1 MHSEK
6 LDLLNS
12 LEKNK
17 FKKIYQ
23 RTIKKILPPEKIKPS
38 KFAEDNLVFPDGRLA
53 GQKLRLFEFQRQVL
67 DTIVEPNIHRI
78 VMMSSAQ
85 LLKST
90 VMLAAMQYFIVNDP
104 ANMAYGSQSA
114 ASTQKFKT
122 GKWQP
127 SIDQSVLKDYVTLK
141 SDKNAANN
149 ANTQQN
155 IDGTNTYFI
164 NLNAPSTLRGI
175 TTKRIF
181 LDEISGSTDDSEGDP
196 ISLAS
201 QRIKSFDDGLIMM
214 GSTPTNKLDAIC
226 QEYDSGDQRKFH
238 VPCPKCNHYHE
249 LVFENVRFDWEVLPN
264 GRRKALPETAK
275 LLCPNCEHHI
285 TEGERVRAIAGG
297 HWVTTNPS
305 GKYTSYHVSR
315 LYSPINTI
323 ESTVED
329 FSNAHY
335 NFDLQSFYNN
345 SLGLPYEP
353 EENKEHNLVELE
365 NLREE
370 ISVLAIPDNCLG
382 IVLGVDQ
389 QQDRLECTTM
399 GFTEKTLYVLDHR
412 SFYGVDCTQ
421 IGSKA
426 YTELTQYSKSV
437 FKTVTGRPVKVLMGY
452 LDSSNG
458 NATQT
463 VYTYCNSINPLFK
476 PIKGEGCS
484 STKPLFRSSRTGGH
498 ELQILN
504 VNLAKSTVNKMLRT
518 CLVDKTNPPI
528 RFSESLPD
536 DYFNQLTAER
546 VDVKNGFKQWSL
558 KVSGS
563 RNEALDCLVY
573 SFICMKHYL
582 NTLTGADPFHI
593 LREYNARVRNKY
605 SEEQAP
611 IAPATPVQ
619 VQPQQPVQKRRP
631 ARRNTFWN

>member
-1 MHSEK
+1 
-6 LDLLNS
+6 
-12 LEKNK
+12 
-17 FKKIYQ
+17 
-23 RTIKKILPPEKIKPS
+23 
-38 KFAEDNLVFPDGRLA
+38 
-53 GQKLRLFEFQRQVL
+53 
-67 DTIVEPNIHRI
+67 
-78 VMMSSAQ
+78 
-85 LLKST
+85 
-90 VMLAAMQYFIVNDP
+90 MQYFIVNDP
-104 ANMAYGSQSA
+104 SNMAYGSQSG
-114 ASTQKFKT
+114 ASTMKFKN

-127 SIDQSVLKDYVTLK
+127 SIDQSILRDYVTKK

-149 ANTQQN
+149 QNTQQN

-181 LDEISGSTDDSEGDP
+181 LDEVSGSFDDTEGDP
-196 ISLAS
+196 IALAS
-201 QRIKSFDDGLIMM
+201 QRIKSYDSGLIMI
-214 GSTPTNKLDAIC
+214 GSTPTDALDSIC
-226 QEYDSGDQRKFH
+226 QEYEAGDQRKFN
-238 VPCPKCNHYHE
+238 VPCPSCNHYHE
-249 LVFENVRFDWEVLPN
+249 LVWDNVRFDWQVLPN
-264 GRRKALPETAK
+264 GRKKAVPETAK
-275 LLCPNCEHHI
+275 LLCPNCNHHI

-297 HWVTTNPS
+297 HWVATNPA
-305 GKYTSYHVSR
+305 GKYPSYQVSR

-353 EENKEHNLVELE
+353 EENKEHNLIELE

-370 ISVLAIPDNCLG
+370 ISVQAIPDEVLG

-412 SFYGVDCTQ
+412 SFYGVDCTE

-426 YTELTQYSKSV
+426 YTELSQYSKGL
-437 FKTVTGRPVKVLMGY
+437 FKTVSGRPVRVLAGF

-463 VYTYCNSINPLFK
+463 VYTYCNSYNPLFK

-484 STKPLFRSSRTGGH
+484 TTKPLFRSSRTGGH

-518 CLVDKTNPPI
+518 CLVGKNNPPI
-528 RFSESLPD
+528 RFSETLPD

-546 VDVKNGFKQWSL
+546 VDIKNGFKQWSL

-573 SFICMKHYL
+573 AYICMKYYL
-582 NTLTGADPFHI
+582 NTLTGADPYHI
-593 LREYNARVRNKY
+593 LREYNHRVRNKY
-605 SEEQAP
+605 NETTNTSNESPPERKQEP
-611 IAPATPVQ
+611 PP
-619 VQPQQPVQKRRP
+619 QPKRLR
-631 ARRNTFWN
+631 RRNSFWN

>member
-1 MHSEK
+1 M
-6 LDLLNS
+6 
-12 LEKNK
+12 
-17 FKKIYQ
+17 
-23 RTIKKILPPEKIKPS
+23 PPEKILPS
-38 KFAEDNLVFPDGRLA
+38 KFAEDYLVFPDGRLA

-67 DTIVEPNIHRI
+67 DTIIESGVQRI
-78 VMMSSAQ
+78 AMQSSAQ

-90 VMLAAMQYFIVNDP
+90 IMVAAMQYFIVNDP
-104 ANMAYGSQSA
+104 SNMAYGSQSG
-114 ASTQKFKT
+114 ASTMKFKN

-127 SIDQSVLKDYVTLK
+127 SIDQSILRDYVTKK

-149 ANTQQN
+149 QNTQQN
-155 IDGTNTYFI
+155 LDSTNTYFI

-181 LDEISGSTDDSEGDP
+181 LDEVSGSFDDSEGDP

-201 QRIKSFDDGLIMM
+201 QRIKSFDDGLIMIA
-214 GSTPTNKLDAIC
+214 STPTDALDSIC
-226 QEYDSGDQRKFH
+226 QEYEAGDQRKFH
-238 VPCPKCNHYHE
+238 VPCPSCNHYHE
-249 LVFENVRFDWEVLPN
+249 LVWDNVRFDWQVLPN
-264 GRRKALPETAK
+264 GRKKAVPETAK

-297 HWVTTNPS
+297 HWVATNPS
-305 GKYTSYHVSR
+305 GKYPSYHVSR

-353 EENKEHNLVELE
+353 EENKEHNLIELE

-370 ISVLAIPDNCLG
+370 ISVQAIPDEVLG

-389 QQDRLECTTM
+389 QQDRLECTTL
-399 GFTEKTLYVLDHR
+399 GFTDKTLYVLDHR
-412 SFYGVDCTQ
+412 SFYGVDCNQ

-426 YTELTQYSKSV
+426 YTELTQYSKGV
-437 FKTVTGRPVKVLMGY
+437 FKTVSGRPVRVLAGF

-463 VYTYCNSINPLFK
+463 VYTYCNSYNPLFK

-484 STKPLFRSSRTGGH
+484 TTKPLFRSSRTGGH

-504 VNLAKSTVNKMLRT
+504 VNLAKSTVTKMLRT
-518 CLVDKTNPPI
+518 CLVDKNNPPI
-528 RFSESLPD
+528 RFSETLPD

-573 SFICMKHYL
+573 AYICMKHYL
-582 NTLTGADPFHI
+582 NTLTGADPYHI
-593 LREYNARVRNKY
+593 LREYNHRVRNKY
-605 SEEQAP
+605 NETTNTSNESPPERKQEP
-611 IAPATPVQ
+611 PP
-619 VQPQQPVQKRRP
+619 QPKRLR
-631 ARRNTFWN
+631 RRNSFWN

>member
-1 MHSEK
+1 MK
-6 LDLLNS
+6 
-12 LEKNK
+12 K
-17 FKKIYQ
+17 FKKIYKK
-23 RTIKKILPPEKIKPS
+23 TIKKILPPEKILPS
-38 KFAEDNLVFPDGRLA
+38 KFAEDYLVFPDGRLA

-67 DTIVEPNIHRI
+67 DTIIESGVQRI
-78 VMMSSAQ
+78 AMQSSAQ

-90 VMLAAMQYFIVNDP
+90 IMVAAMQYFIVNDP
-104 ANMAYGSQSA
+104 ANMAYGSQSG

-127 SIDQSVLKDYVTLK
+127 SIDQSILRDYVTKK

-149 ANTQQN
+149 QNTQQN
-155 IDGTNTYFI
+155 IDNTNTYFI

-181 LDEISGSTDDSEGDP
+181 LDEVSGSFDDSEGDP
-196 ISLAS
+196 IALAS
-201 QRIKSFDDGLIMM
+201 QRIKSFDDGLIMI
-214 GSTPTNKLDAIC
+214 GSTPTDALDSIC
-226 QEYDSGDQRKFH
+226 QEYEAGDQRKFH
-238 VPCPKCNHYHE
+238 VPCPSCNHYHE
-249 LVFENVRFDWEVLPN
+249 LEWENVRFDWQVLPN
-264 GRRKALPETAK
+264 GRKKAVPETAK

-297 HWVTTNPS
+297 HWVVTNPA
-305 GKYTSYHVSR
+305 GKYPSYHVSR

-353 EENKEHNLVELE
+353 EENKEHNLIELE

-370 ISVLAIPDNCLG
+370 ISVLAIPENCLG
-382 IVLGVDQ
+382 ICLAVDQ

-399 GFTEKTLYVLDHR
+399 GFTDKTLYVLDHR
-412 SFYGVDCTQ
+412 SFYGVDCNQ

-426 YTELTQYSKSV
+426 YTELTQYSKGV
-437 FKTVTGRPVKVLMGY
+437 FKTVSGRPVRVLAGF

-463 VYTYCNSINPLFK
+463 VYTYCNSYNPLFK

-484 STKPLFRSSRTGGH
+484 TTKPLFRSSRTGGH

-504 VNLAKSTVNKMLRT
+504 VNLAKSTINKMLRT
-518 CLVDKTNPPI
+518 CLVDKNNPPI
-528 RFSESLPD
+528 LFSETLPD
-536 DYFNQLTAER
+536 DYFNQLSAER
-546 VDVKNGFKQWSL
+546 VDVKHGFKQWSL

-573 SFICMKHYL
+573 AYICMKHYL
-582 NTLTGADPFHI
+582 NTLTGADPYHI
-593 LREYNARVRNKY
+593 LREYNHRVRNKY
-605 SEEQAP
+605 NETTNTSNESPPERKQEP
-611 IAPATPVQ
+611 T
-619 VQPQQPVQKRRP
+619 QQPKRLR
-631 ARRNTFWN
+631 RRNSFWN

>member
-1 MHSEK
+1 MK
-6 LDLLNS
+6 
-12 LEKNK
+12 K
-17 FKKIYQ
+17 FKKIYKK
-23 RTIKKILPPEKIKPS
+23 TIKKILPPEKILPS
-38 KFAEDNLVFPDGRLA
+38 KFAEQHLVFPDGRLA

-67 DTIVEPNIHRI
+67 DTIIEPGVQRI

-90 VMLAAMQYFIVNDP
+90 VMMAAMQYFIVNDP
-104 ANMAYGSQSA
+104 SNMAYGFQSG
-114 ASTQKFKT
+114 ASTMKFKN

-127 SIDQSVLKDYVTLK
+127 SIDQSILRDYVTKK

-149 ANTQQN
+149 QNTQQN
-155 IDGTNTYFI
+155 LDSTNTYFI

-181 LDEISGSTDDSEGDP
+181 LDEVSGSFDDSEGDP

-201 QRIKSFDDGLIMM
+201 QRIKSFDDGLIMI
-214 GSTPTNKLDAIC
+214 GSTPTNKLDAIV
-226 QEYDSGDQRKFH
+226 QEYEAGDQRKFH
-238 VPCPKCNHYHE
+238 VPCPNCNHYHE
-249 LVFENVRFDWEVLPN
+249 LVWENVRFDWQVLPN
-264 GRRKALPETAK
+264 GRKKAVPETAK

-285 TEGERVRAIAGG
+285 TEGERVRAIAAG
-297 HWVTTNPS
+297 HWLATNPS
-305 GKYTSYHVSR
+305 GKYPSYHVSR

-353 EENKEHNLVELE
+353 EENKEHNLIELE

-370 ISVLAIPDNCLG
+370 ISSVQIPENCLG
-382 IVLGVDQ
+382 ILFGADQ
-389 QQDRLECTTM
+389 QNDRIEITTLA
-399 GFTEKTLYVLDHR
+399 FTEKTLYVLDHR

-426 YTELTQYSKSV
+426 YTELTLYSKGV
-437 FKTVTGRPVKVLMGY
+437 FKTVSGRPVRVLAGF

-463 VYTYCNSINPLFK
+463 VYTYCNSYNPLFK

-484 STKPLFRSSRTGGH
+484 TTKPLFRSSRTGGH

-504 VNLAKSTVNKMLRT
+504 VNLAKSTINKMLRT
-518 CLVDKTNPPI
+518 CLVDKNNPPI
-528 RFSESLPD
+528 RFSEALPD
-536 DYFNQLTAER
+536 DYFNQLTSER
-546 VDVKNGFKQWSL
+546 VDIKNGFKQWSL

-573 SFICMKHYL
+573 AFICMKHYL

-593 LREYNARVRNKY
+593 LREYNHRVRNKY
-605 SEEQAP
+605 NETTNTSNESPPERKQEP
-611 IAPATPVQ
+611 P
-619 VQPQQPVQKRRP
+619 QPKRLR
-631 ARRNTFWN
+631 RRNSFWN

>member
-1 MHSEK
+1 MK
-6 LDLLNS
+6 
-12 LEKNK
+12 K
-17 FKKIYQ
+17 FKKIYKK
-23 RTIKKILPPEKIKPS
+23 TIKKILPPEKILPS
-38 KFAEDNLVFPDGRLA
+38 KFAEQHLVFPDGRLA

-67 DTIVEPNIHRI
+67 DTIIEPSVQRI

-90 VMLAAMQYFIVNDP
+90 IMLAAMQYFIVNDP
-104 ANMAYGSQSA
+104 SNMAYGSQSG
-114 ASTQKFKT
+114 ASTMKFKN

-127 SIDQSVLKDYVTLK
+127 SIDQSILRDYVTKK

-149 ANTQQN
+149 QNTQQN
-155 IDGTNTYFI
+155 IDSTNTYFI

-181 LDEISGSTDDSEGDP
+181 LDEVSGSFDDSEGDP
-196 ISLAS
+196 IALAS

-214 GSTPTNKLDAIC
+214 GSTPTNKLDAIV
-226 QEYDSGDQRKFH
+226 QEYEAGDQRKFH
-238 VPCPKCNHYHE
+238 VPCPNCNHNHE
-249 LVFENVRFDWEVLPN
+249 LVWENVRFDWQVLPN
-264 GRRKALPETAK
+264 GRKKAVPEAAK

-297 HWVTTNPS
+297 HWVATNPS
-305 GKYTSYHVSR
+305 GKYPSYHVSR

-329 FSNAHY
+329 FSTAHY

-353 EENKEHNLVELE
+353 EENKEHNLIELE

-370 ISVLAIPDNCLG
+370 ISVQAIPDEVLG

-389 QQDRLECTTM
+389 QQDRLECTTL
-399 GFTEKTLYVLDHR
+399 GFTEKTLYVLDQR
-412 SFYGVDCTQ
+412 SFYGVDCNQ

-426 YTELTQYSKSV
+426 YTELTQYSKGV
-437 FKTVTGRPVKVLMGY
+437 FKTVSGRPVRVLAGF

-463 VYTYCNSINPLFK
+463 VYTYCNSYNPLFK

-484 STKPLFRSSRTGGH
+484 TTKPLFRSSRTGGH

-504 VNLAKSTVNKMLRT
+504 VNLAKSTINKMLRT
-518 CLVDKTNPPI
+518 CLVDKNNPPI
-528 RFSESLPD
+528 RFSETLPD

-546 VDVKNGFKQWSL
+546 VDIKNGFKQWSL

-573 SFICMKHYL
+573 AYICMKHYL
-582 NTLTGADPFHI
+582 NTLTGADPYHI
-593 LREYNARVRNKY
+593 LREYNHRVRNKY
-605 SEEQAP
+605 NETTNTSTDSPTQERKQERKQEP
-611 IAPATPVQ
+611 PP
-619 VQPQQPVQKRRP
+619 QPKRLR
-631 ARRNTFWN
+631 RRNSFWN

>member
-1 MHSEK
+1 
-6 LDLLNS
+6 
-12 LEKNK
+12 
-17 FKKIYQ
+17 
-23 RTIKKILPPEKIKPS
+23 
-38 KFAEDNLVFPDGRLA
+38 
-53 GQKLRLFEFQRQVL
+53 
-67 DTIVEPNIHRI
+67 
-78 VMMSSAQ
+78 
-85 LLKST
+85 
-90 VMLAAMQYFIVNDP
+90 MQYFIVNDP
-104 ANMAYGSQSA
+104 ANMAYGSQSQ

-196 ISLAS
+196 ISLAG

-226 QEYDSGDQRKFH
+226 QEYEAGDQRKFH

-249 LVFENVRFDWEVLPN
+249 LIFENVRFDWEVLPN
-264 GRRKALPETAK
+264 GRRKALPDTAK

-297 HWVTTNPS
+297 GHWVATNQS
-305 GKYTSYHVSR
+305 GKYPSYHVSR

-370 ISVLAIPDNCLG
+370 ISVLAIPDDCLG

-412 SFYGVDCTQ
+412 SFYGIDCTQ

-426 YTELTQYSKSV
+426 YTELT
-437 FKTVTGRPVKVLMGY
+437 
-452 LDSSNG
+452 
-458 NATQT
+458 
-463 VYTYCNSINPLFK
+463 
-476 PIKGEGCS
+476 
-484 STKPLFRSSRTGGH
+484 
-498 ELQILN
+498 
-504 VNLAKSTVNKMLRT
+504 
-518 CLVDKTNPPI
+518 
-528 RFSESLPD
+528 
-536 DYFNQLTAER
+536 
-546 VDVKNGFKQWSL
+546 
-558 KVSGS
+558 
-563 RNEALDCLVY
+563 
-573 SFICMKHYL
+573 
-582 NTLTGADPFHI
+582 
-593 LREYNARVRNKY
+593 
-605 SEEQAP
+605 
-611 IAPATPVQ
+611 
-619 VQPQQPVQKRRP
+619 
-631 ARRNTFWN
+631 

>member
-1 MHSEK
+1 MA
-6 LDLLNS
+6 
-12 LEKNK
+12 
-17 FKKIYQ
+17 
-23 RTIKKILPPEKIKPS
+23 T
-38 KFAEDNLVFPDGRLA
+38 
-53 GQKLRLFEFQRQVL
+53 
-67 DTIVEPNIHRI
+67 
-78 VMMSSAQ
+78 MM
-85 LLKST
+85 
-90 VMLAAMQYFIVNDP
+90 YFIVNDP
-104 ANMAYGSQSA
+104 SNMAYGSQSG
-114 ASTQKFKT
+114 ASTMKFKN

-127 SIDQSVLKDYVTLK
+127 SIDQSILRDYVTKK

-149 ANTQQN
+149 QNTQQN
-155 IDGTNTYFI
+155 LDSTNTYFI

-181 LDEISGSTDDSEGDP
+181 LDEVSGSFDDSEGDP

-201 QRIKSFDDGLIMM
+201 QRIKSFDDGLIMIA
-214 GSTPTNKLDAIC
+214 STPTNKLDAIV
-226 QEYDSGDQRKFH
+226 QEYEAGDQRKFN
-238 VPCPKCNHYHE
+238 VPCPSCNHYHE
-249 LVFENVRFDWEVLPN
+249 LVWDNVRFDWQVLPN
-264 GRRKALPETAK
+264 GRKKAVPETAK

-297 HWVTTNPS
+297 HWVATNPA
-305 GKYTSYHVSR
+305 GKYPSYQVSR

-353 EENKEHNLVELE
+353 EENKEHNLIELE

-370 ISVLAIPDNCLG
+370 ISVLAIPENCLG
-382 IVLGVDQ
+382 ICLAVDQ

-399 GFTEKTLYVLDHR
+399 GFTDKTLYVLDHR
-412 SFYGVDCTQ
+412 SFYGVDCNQ

-426 YTELTQYSKSV
+426 YIELTQYSKGV
-437 FKTVTGRPVKVLMGY
+437 FKTVSGRPVRVLAGF

-463 VYTYCNSINPLFK
+463 VYTYCNSYNPLFK

-484 STKPLFRSSRTGGH
+484 TTKPLFRSSRTGGH

-504 VNLAKSTVNKMLRT
+504 VNLAKSTINKMLRT
-518 CLVDKTNPPI
+518 CLVDKNNPPI
-528 RFSESLPD
+528 RFSETLPD
-536 DYFNQLTAER
+536 DYFNQLISER
-546 VDVKNGFKQWSL
+546 VDVKHGFKQWSL

-573 SFICMKHYL
+573 AYICMKHYL
-582 NTLTGADPFHI
+582 NTLTGADPYHI
-593 LREYNARVRNKY
+593 LREYNHRVRNKY
-605 SEEQAP
+605 NETTNTSNDSPPEP
-611 IAPATPVQ
+611 N
-619 VQPQQPVQKRRP
+619 QQPKRLR
-631 ARRNTFWN
+631 RRNSFWN

>member
-1 MHSEK
+1 MK
-6 LDLLNS
+6 
-12 LEKNK
+12 K
-17 FKKIYQ
+17 FKKIYKK
-23 RTIKKILPPEKIKPS
+23 TIKKVLPPEKILPS
-38 KFAEDNLVFPDGRLA
+38 KFAEDYLVFPDGRLA

-67 DTIVEPNIHRI
+67 DTIIEPGVQRI
-78 VMMSSAQ
+78 CMMSSAQ
-85 LLKST
+85 LLKT
-90 VMLAAMQYFIVNDP
+90 TIMAAAMMYFIVNDP
-104 ANMAYGSQSA
+104 SNMAYGSQSG

-127 SIDQSVLKDYVTLK
+127 SIDQSILRDYVTKK

-149 ANTQQN
+149 QNTQQN
-155 IDGTNTYFI
+155 IDSTNTYFI

-181 LDEISGSTDDSEGDP
+181 LDEVSGSFDDSEGDP

-201 QRIKSFDDGLIMM
+201 QRIKSFDSGLIMI
-214 GSTPTNKLDAIC
+214 GSTPTDALDSIC
-226 QEYDSGDQRKFH
+226 QEYEAGDQRKFN

-249 LVFENVRFDWEVLPN
+249 LVWDNVRFDWQVLPN
-264 GRRKALPETAK
+264 GRKKAVPETAK

-297 HWVTTNPS
+297 HWVATNPS
-305 GKYTSYHVSR
+305 GKYPSYHVSR

-353 EENKEHNLVELE
+353 EENKEHNLIELE

-370 ISVLAIPDNCLG
+370 ISVLAIPENCLG
-382 IVLGVDQ
+382 ICLAVDQ

-399 GFTEKTLYVLDHR
+399 GFTDKTLYVLDHR
-412 SFYGVDCTQ
+412 SFYGVDCNQ

-426 YTELTQYSKSV
+426 YTELTQYSKGV
-437 FKTVTGRPVKVLMGY
+437 FKTVSGRPVRVLAGF

-463 VYTYCNSINPLFK
+463 VYTYCNSYNPLFK

-484 STKPLFRSSRTGGH
+484 TTKPLFRSSRTGGH

-504 VNLAKSTVNKMLRT
+504 VNLAKSTINKMLRT
-518 CLVDKTNPPI
+518 CLVDKNNPPI
-528 RFSESLPD
+528 RFSETLPD
-536 DYFNQLTAER
+536 DYFNQLISER
-546 VDVKNGFKQWSL
+546 VDVKHGFKQWSL

-573 SFICMKHYL
+573 AYICMKHYL
-582 NTLTGADPFHI
+582 NTLTGADPYHI
-593 LREYNARVRNKY
+593 LREYNHRVRNKY
-605 SEEQAP
+605 NETTNTSNDSPPEP
-611 IAPATPVQ
+611 N
-619 VQPQQPVQKRRP
+619 QQPKRLR
-631 ARRNTFWN
+631 RRNSFWN

>member
-1 MHSEK
+1 M
-6 LDLLNS
+6 
-12 LEKNK
+12 
-17 FKKIYQ
+17 
-23 RTIKKILPPEKIKPS
+23 
-38 KFAEDNLVFPDGRLA
+38 
-53 GQKLRLFEFQRQVL
+53 FEFQRQVL

-78 VMMSSAQ
+78 VTMSSAQ

-90 VMLAAMQYFIVNDP
+90 VMLAAMEYFIVHDP
-104 ANMAYGSQSA
+104 SNMAYGSQSG

-127 SIDQSVLKDYVTLK
+127 SIDQSILRDYVTKK

-149 ANTQQN
+149 QNTQQN

-181 LDEISGSTDDSEGDP
+181 LDEISGNTDDSEGDP
-196 ISLAS
+196 IALAS
-201 QRIKSFDDGLIMM
+201 QRVKSFDDGLIMLA
-214 GSTPTNKLDAIC
+214 STPTNKLDAIV
-226 QEYDSGDQRKFH
+226 QEYEAGDQRKFN

-249 LVFENVRFDWEVLPN
+249 LVFDNVRFDWEVLPN
-264 GRRKALPETAK
+264 GRKKAVPETAK

-285 TEGERVRAIAGG
+285 TEGERVRAIAAG
-297 HWVTTNPS
+297 HWLATNPS
-305 GKYTSYHVSR
+305 GKYPSYHVSR

-353 EENKEHNLVELE
+353 EENKEHNLIELE

-370 ISVLAIPDNCLG
+370 ISVLAIPDVLG
-382 IVLGVDQ
+382 ICLAVDQ
-389 QQDRLECTTM
+389 QNDRLECTTL
-399 GFTEKTLYVLDHR
+399 GFTEKTLFVLDHR
-412 SFYGVDCTQ
+412 SFFGVDCNQ

-426 YTELTQYSKSV
+426 FTELTQYSKGV
-437 FKTVTGRPVKVLMGY
+437 FKTVSGRPVRVLAGF

-463 VYTYCNSINPLFK
+463 VYTYCNSYNPLFK

-484 STKPLFRSSRTGGH
+484 TTKPLFRSSRTGGH

-504 VNLAKSTVNKMLRT
+504 VNLAKSTINKMLRT
-518 CLVDKTNPPI
+518 CLVDKKNNPPI
-528 RFSESLPD
+528 RFSETLPD

-573 SFICMKHYL
+573 AYICMKHYL
-582 NTLTGADPFHI
+582 NTLTGADPYHI
-593 LREYNARVRNKY
+593 LREYNHRVRNKY
-605 SEEQAP
+605 NETTNTSNESPPERKQEP
-611 IAPATPVQ
+611 PP
-619 VQPQQPVQKRRP
+619 QPKRLR
-631 ARRNTFWN
+631 RRNSFWN